1 MVKFIFDLDGTVT
14 SVETLPIIAKHYGI
28 EKHIESLTM
37 KTVSGNIPF
46 IESFINRVHLMATLP
61 VDGINDLLEETAVYP
76 HIQNFI
82 NEHKNDCIIATGNLD
97 CWVEKL
103 CRKVGCKAFTS
114 KAIVK
119 DNEVFKLTNIL
130 RKETIV
136 REYQNQGYTV
146 VVIGEGNN
154 DLEAMRAADISIAS
168 GLTHK
173 PANSVLGIVDYVIYE
188 EEALCRQL
196 NQLL

>member
-1 MVKFIFDLDGTVT
+1 M
-14 SVETLPIIAKHYGI
+14 
-28 EKHIESLTM
+28 
-37 KTVSGNIPF
+37 
-46 IESFINRVHLMATLP
+46 
-61 VDGINDLLEETAVYP
+61 
-76 HIQNFI
+76 
-82 NEHKNDCIIATGNLD
+82 
-97 CWVEKL
+97 EKL